1 MGRGLLTGI
10 SKFAPASIS
19 IWTMA
24 SSPAAQAYM
33 RGVIP
38 FRKKIKNKNKSYLSI
53 PINSDTVMDTAG
65 LNLDV
70 QCVRRDS
77 IPMFIKHFSFLCR
90 VGTTDTGK

>member
-1 MGRGLLTGI
+1 MDRGLLTGI

-38 FRKKIKNKNKSYLSI
+38 FRKEKTNENKVIFLSL
-53 PINSDTVMDTAG
+53 STVTLSWTQRA
-65 LNLDV
+65 
-70 QCVRRDS
+70 
-77 IPMFIKHFSFLCR
+77 
-90 VGTTDTGK
+90 

>member
-38 FRKKIKNKNKSYLSI
+38 FRKEKKNENSYISI
-53 PINSDTVMDTAG
+53 PINSDTVMDTAS
-65 LNLDV
+65 LNLNV
-70 QCVRRDS
+70 PSV
-77 IPMFIKHFSFLCR
+77 
-90 VGTTDTGK
+90 